1 MYVGI
6 LVLLYIVY
14 RVKNLKIQAPLDT
27 LKQPPTY
34 PTTYVPA
41 QQPIIIQYPPLPTQQ
56 SISPSTEQPQQ
67 PTIPLAVGNN
77 IYEYINIGISSFDR
91 DIESFNEL
99 GKSGWELV
107 AVVHNSAILKRI
119 KQ

>member
-34 PTTYVPA
+34 STYIPA
-41 QQPIIIQYPPLPTQQ
+41 QQPIIVQYPPPPTQQ
-56 SISPSTEQPQQ
+56 PIPPTIEQP
-67 PTIPLAVGNN
+67 PTPLSVPVVGNSM
-77 IYEYINIGISSFDR
+77 YEYMNMGMGVLDK
-91 DIESFNEL
+91 DIEAFNEL

-107 AVVHNSAILKRI
+107 AVIHTNAILKRI